1 MISRLVHHPVTNRLA
16 LIVGI
21 TAFVIVVYWASLAS
35 MWDLWQ
41 TSDHRHG
48 LLVFPISA
56 YLIWQLRYH
65 LGDIPVKI
73 DPRGLL
79 LIMPLALVWIVARL
93 SGVQVIEHIVVLA
106 MIPAAIL
113 AMAGQELT
121 RKLLFPLL
129 FLLLATPLGDSLVP
143 YLMVITADLSTGLLK
158 LTGIPVLRNGQYLSL
173 SGGDFIVADVCSG
186 LRYLVTGTMISL
198 LFGYLTYTSLVKRA
212 AIVVFTAI
220 TLVITNGVRAFIV
233 MAVASGTDMQYL
245 GGRDHIYFG
254 WLLFGIVMMLIMW
267 GGARYA
273 DEQSASYEA
282 GSTTIV
288 ARATHTALPM
298 IAALGLVMLAITIKP
313 LQADF
318 GETGAMIAAAAALLM
333 FIFLLARQQ
342 NGSTAEIPV
351 ASAVATRIGIA
362 NALAGIVAIAT
373 LILAPRFVA
382 EVGDAADGGVVNIDL
397 ESMISCEK
405 SGLWNQSW
413 RPSFET
419 PGVEEALA
427 FDCDGQ
433 PINVFVARYASV
445 LQGAELIS
453 SSHHPVPPSW
463 DRFSSTSEHSII
475 DGDGVVQEVVE
486 VVVSGSANKA
496 IIWYWYDIDGRISID
511 PLHTKILQVMALAQR
526 RPAGGQVVVIETP
539 IDGSQETARQ
549 NLERVAKFLMM
560 RYPASESSRDP
571 T

>member
-1 MISRLVHHPVTNRLA
+1 MISRHVHHPVTNRLA

-21 TAFVIVVYWASLAS
+21 GAFVIVVYWISFAS
-35 MWDLWQ
+35 MWNLWQ

-56 YLIWQLRYH
+56 YLVWQLRH
-65 LGDIPVKI
+65 HVGDIPLKI

-79 LIMPLALVWIVARL
+79 LIMPLAAVWIVARL
-93 SGVQVIEHIVVLA
+93 AGVQVIEHIVVLA
-106 MIPAAIL
+106 MIPAAIF

-121 RKLLFPLL
+121 HKLLFPLL

-143 YLMVITADLSTGLLK
+143 YLMVITADLATGLLE
-158 LTGIPVLRNGQYLSL
+158 LTGIPVLRDGQYLSL
-173 SGGDFIVADVCSG
+173 SGGDFVVADVCSG
-186 LRYLVTGTMISL
+186 LHYLVTGTMISL
-198 LFGYLTYTSLVKRA
+198 LFGYLTFESIVKRA
-212 AIVVFTAI
+212 VFVAI
-220 TLVITNGVRAFIV
+220 TGVTLVVTNGIRAYIV

-254 WLLFGIVMMLIMW
+254 WLLFGIVMVLVMW
-267 GGARYA
+267 IGARFA
-273 DEQSASYEA
+273 DEQSDSNEA

-288 ARATHTALPM
+288 ARASHTALPI

-318 GETGAMIAAAAALLM
+318 GETGTMVAVAAALL
-333 FIFLLARQQ
+333 ILILLLARQR
-342 NGSTAEIPV
+342 NGSTTEVPV
-351 ASAVATRIGIA
+351 ASAVATKIGIA
-362 NALAGIVAIAT
+362 NALVGIAT
-373 LILAPRFVA
+373 IAILILAPRFVA
-382 EVGDAADGGVVNIDL
+382 GVEDAADGGAINIDL

-405 SGLWNQSW
+405 SGPWNQSW

-445 LQGAELIS
+445 LQGTEIIS
-453 SSHHPVPPSW
+453 SSHYPVPPGW
-463 DRFSSTSEHSII
+463 DRFSSTSEHSIS
-475 DGDGVVQEVVE
+475 DADGVVQKIVE
-486 VVVSGSANKA
+486 VVVSGSSNKA
-496 IIWYWYDIDGRISID
+496 IIWYWYDIDGRVSID
-511 PLHTKILQVMALAQR
+511 PVHTKVLQVMALVQR

-539 IDGSQETARQ
+539 IDGSQEIARQ
-549 NLERVAKFLMM
+549 SLERVANFLMV
-560 RYPASESSRDP
+560 RRPASEKNRDP